1 MPESSTTS
9 ARRQHRVRPPGNQPT
24 LRTIA
29 DLTGLGV
36 TTVSRAL
43 KNGPE
48 LSAETRARVREIA
61 EEIGYRPHRAG
72 VRLKTGRSF
81 VISFILNQSDDMTDY
96 ARRLIMGISEAL
108 RGSDYHLQVVPQTI
122 GQNALDPVRYIVE
135 TRAADGLIMT
145 HSEPQDMRV
154 KLLLERDVPFVTF
167 GRTELATPHPYMDY
181 DNFDFAYRAVNA
193 LIARGRR
200 RIVIV
205 LPPSEFTYS
214 GHQRAGYRRAL
225 YEAGLEPRFAE
236 GVDLYSPA
244 FALRDYADTL
254 ARSGDVPDGIICG
267 SELQALGMILGY
279 QQAGFVIGR
288 DVDIVNKKTSSILDL
303 VQLPTLQF
311 TEDLIRAGHDCGTF
325 LLKRIEGRTPVEEL
339 QRLACTVFAEDSATH
354 S

>member
-1 MPESSTTS
+1 
-9 ARRQHRVRPPGNQPT
+9 

-43 KNGPE
+43 KDGPE

-81 VISFILNQSDDMTDY
+81 VISFVLNQSDDMTDY
-96 ARRLIMGISEAL
+96 ARRLIMGISDAL
-108 RGSDYHLQVVPQTI
+108 RDTNYHLQVLPQII
-122 GQNALDPVRYIVE
+122 GQDALDPVRYIIE
-135 TRAADGLIMT
+135 TRAADGLILT

-181 DNFDFAYRAVNA
+181 DNFDFAYRAANA

-244 FALRDYADTL
+244 FALRDYANSL
-254 ARSGDVPDGIICG
+254 ARSDDVPDGIICG

-311 TEDLIRAGHDCGTF
+311 TEDLIRAGHDCATF
-325 LLKRIEGRTPVEEL
+325 LLKRIEGRTPVEQL
-339 QRLACTVFAEDSATH
+339 QRLACTVFAEESAIR